1 VERSSRD
8 SLARGE
14 LSPHRVDPRDDR
26 TASRER
32 ERQTR
37 AKANEAVRKLDRLA
51 EEVTDDATK
60 AQVRAV
66 RADIAD
72 LGAEPEAT
80 GV

>member
-1 VERSSRD
+1 VERSSTD

-37 AKANEAVRKLDRLA
+37 AKANEAVRKLDR
-51 EEVTDDATK
+51 
-60 AQVRAV
+60 AV